1 MLFTSKLVKT
11 MLIRGD
17 PSLAS
22 VFEPRAGDPPKPVHT
37 TPLFSV
43 DENGR
48 LRCVYSYVRCG
59 QSSTAKCSGRVEPVR
74 LEGRYHF
81 YLGFSTSVL
90 ELDRV
95 LAALDKGAGC
105 FEFAGKQ
112 VCVSLD
118 AINVA
123 DPSATASKI
132 AEKVLETGRVKITL
146 ASPAMLRDPFKRAK
160 HKALIPTVM
169 NLFSTPLYTMLVEK
183 GLYGFKAFRRQ
194 IVMLHR
200 VFNEPYTVLK
210 TVNLKWVVYK
220 KKPEPTLTGYV
231 NLYVNKHYLER
242 YSEQLDMKEY
252 LAELTAH
259 AITLGVGVGRATGF
273 GHVFVEAGGPGPEAP
288 AQKPGNQQ

>member
-1 MLFTSKLVKT
+1 VLFTSKLVKT

-59 QSSTAKCSGRVEPVR
+59 RGSTAKCSGRVEPVR

-105 FEFAGKQ
+105 FEFAGRQ

-146 ASPAMLRDPFKRAK
+146 ASPAMLRDPFKKGEAQGA
-160 HKALIPTVM
+160 HPD
-169 NLFSTPLYTMLVEK
+169 SHEPLLNPP
-183 GLYGFKAFRRQ
+183 
-194 IVMLHR
+194 LH
-200 VFNEPYTVLK
+200 
-210 TVNLKWVVYK
+210 
-220 KKPEPTLTGYV
+220 
-231 NLYVNKHYLER
+231 
-242 YSEQLDMKEY
+242 D
-252 LAELTAH
+252 
-259 AITLGVGVGRATGF
+259 
-273 GHVFVEAGGPGPEAP
+273 AG
-288 AQKPGNQQ
+288 